1 MPQQDGKQLTREDEE
16 QQHGERMFILMAL
29 FKEGPLSLEEL
40 ENRTFLFVS
49 QFESFVG
56 SMLHPLH
63 PEAHHRRR
71 DKIHGEKFDAKTG
84 CDLLVS
90 EKLAALN
97 QDNKYELTQ
106 DGRKEAARSSAGL
119 QNLANRMEQSTLDP
133 SVVARNTVVVDFFLA
148 AIKLSTGFLSGS
160 LGLIADGADATV
172 DTATAS
178 TIWIGTKIK
187 QELLG
192 TLIIL
197 SMMVV
202 TAFSVGYES
211 TVRIMEAMIAPMS
224 PISMPY
230 LVIVAEAI
238 SLVVAVVLAVYQRV
252 AGRRHGS
259 LALISQSIDSKN
271 HVYVAGAV
279 IIGAVLSI
287 FGVYLVD
294 ALLGALV
301 ALRILADAIGLS
313 GEVMSS
319 VKGEG
324 TDFSKYEMSLEKHW
338 RLAKMDT
345 YRNWVLYSINEDG
358 LSERDEIVDSLE
370 RTFGSKYVPI
380 LSDFKL
386 DSRGEF
392 SFGRDFDDLIKP
404 LLDKGLLVQE
414 GGELTLTEQGKRYV
428 ERTSRS
434 MRYHR
439 NQ

>member
-1 MPQQDGKQLTREDEE
+1 
-16 QQHGERMFILMAL
+16 
-29 FKEGPLSLEEL
+29 
-40 ENRTFLFVS
+40 
-49 QFESFVG
+49 
-56 SMLHPLH
+56 
-63 PEAHHRRR
+63 
-71 DKIHGEKFDAKTG
+71 
-84 CDLLVS
+84 
-90 EKLAALN
+90 
-97 QDNKYELTQ
+97 
-106 DGRKEAARSSAGL
+106 
-119 QNLANRMEQSTLDP
+119 
-133 SVVARNTVVVDFFLA
+133 
-148 AIKLSTGFLSGS
+148 
-160 LGLIADGADATV
+160 
-172 DTATAS
+172 
-178 TIWIGTKIK
+178 
-187 QELLG
+187 
-192 TLIIL
+192 
-197 SMMVV
+197 
-202 TAFSVGYES
+202 
-211 TVRIMEAMIAPMS
+211 
-224 PISMPY
+224 
-230 LVIVAEAI
+230 
-238 SLVVAVVLAVYQRV
+238 
-252 AGRRHGS
+252 
-259 LALISQSIDSKN
+259 
-271 HVYVAGAV
+271 
-279 IIGAVLSI
+279 
-287 FGVYLVD
+287 
-294 ALLGALV
+294 
-301 ALRILADAIGLS
+301 LRILADAIGLS